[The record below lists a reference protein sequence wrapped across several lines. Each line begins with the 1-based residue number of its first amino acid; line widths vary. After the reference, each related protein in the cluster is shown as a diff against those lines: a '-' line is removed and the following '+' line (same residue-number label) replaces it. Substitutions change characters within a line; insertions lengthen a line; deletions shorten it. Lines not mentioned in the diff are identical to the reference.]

1 MLVTMTAFG
10 PALKSLDVAP
20 SRPPRQVGARPAP
33 TQELTPAAAELLA
46 EIRLHEG
53 EPVAT
58 PLMLKLTIAVGFGL
72 LTAAATG
79 IAARL
84 VEAAGLLA

>member
-10 PALKSLDVAP
+10 PALKSLDAAP
-20 SRPPRQVGARPAP
+20 SRPRPVEARPAP
-33 TQELTPAAAELLA
+33 SLELTPAAAEFLA

-53 EPVAT
+53 EPVAA
-58 PLMLKLTIAVGFGL
+58 PLMLKLTIAVGFGM

-79 IAARL
+79 IAVRL

>member
-10 PALKSLDVAP
+10 PALKSLDAVP
-20 SRPPRQVGARPAP
+20 SQPRPVKARPAP
-33 TQELTPAAAELLA
+33 SQELTPMAAELLA

-53 EPVAT
+53 EPVPT
-58 PLMLKLTIAVGFGL
+58 PLMLKLTMALGFAM

-79 IAARL
+79 IVARL
-84 VEAAGLLA
+84 VDVAGLLA